1 MTGSPIVV
9 DASAAIALIRREPAG
24 PAIAE
29 VLHASARDGVRL
41 LAPEAFWLEVA
52 NVLIRRHGLP
62 FGEVVKAI
70 LQVDDLGI
78 ESIGVDR
85 PLLLVAIDLQARFGL
100 SAYDAAYVALAE
112 TADARLLT
120 LDQQL
125 SRAAG
130 GRTIRL
136 PGIGE
141 ARLSEER
148 EPYGEPIDWARFGP
162 YLARL
167 RAEARATATPE
178 PSATPIRLS
187 RSLAAPGR

>member
-1 MTGSPIVV
+1 MSDTPIVV

-70 LQVDDLGI
+70 LEMDDLGI
-78 ESIGVDR
+78 ESIGIDR
-85 PLLLVAIDLQARFGL
+85 PLLLVTIDLQARFGL
-100 SAYDAAYVALAE
+100 SAYDAAYLALAE
-112 TADARLLT
+112 TANARLLT
-120 LDQQL
+120 LDRQL

-130 GRTIRL
+130 ARTILL
-136 PGIGE
+136 PGLGE
-141 ARLSEER
+141 GRLSEDPA
-148 EPYGEPIDWARFGP
+148 PYGEPIDWARFGP
-162 YLARL
+162 YLAQL
-167 RAEARATATPE
+167 RAEMT
-178 PSATPIRLS
+178 
-187 RSLAAPGR
+187 

>member
-1 MTGSPIVV
+1 VSGSPIVV

-41 LAPEAFWLEVA
+41 LVPEAFWLEVA

-62 FGEVVKAI
+62 FGEVVNAI
-70 LQVDDLGI
+70 LQVDDLGM

-85 PLLLVAIDLQARFGL
+85 PLLLVTIDLQARFGL
-100 SAYDAAYVALAE
+100 SAYDAAYLALAE

-120 LDQQL
+120 LDRQL

-130 GRTIRL
+130 TRAIPL
-136 PGIGE
+136 PGMGTG
-141 ARLSEER
+141 RLSEEPA
-148 EPYGEPIDWARFGP
+148 PYGEPIDWARFGP

-167 RAEARATATPE
+167 RAEMT
-178 PSATPIRLS
+178 
-187 RSLAAPGR
+187 